1 MLNIHKGV
9 PQGSILGPLLCIL
22 YIKDCIYSA
31 DKFDF
36 VMYADH
42 TTLFSTYG
50 KFESIDDKNIE
61 TIENNINKELSLI
74 IACHGYTA
82 KNY

>member
-1 MLNIHKGV
+1 MLNIQKGA
-9 PQGSILGPLLCIL
+9 PQGSIPGPLLFIL
-22 YIKDCIYSA
+22 YVNAFTYST

-36 VMYADH
+36 VMYADD
-42 TTLFSTYG
+42 TTLFSTYD

-74 IACHGYTA
+74 VAWLQAISY
-82 KNY
+82 